1 MSKPDHRS
9 QMARAWLHIHAALG
23 RTWKQGVQVLR
34 VDWPVYPRRA
44 EHNTV
49 AEGGNRR
56 WAETCPSE
64 RAYQS
69 RWPRP
74 TRGPR
79 AKASA
84 EIDVAAVTVEASPQT
99 EPERP
104 RAPHQAACEPPS
116 ALSGG
121 DEGVE
126 GPGPPA
132 GLPPRSG
139 ASSWRRPLWWQNK
152 GSSLGRQGTH
162 RRQGRAGASEPY
174 LRNAL
179 GGRCSYR
186 PAALASSPSP

>member
-1 MSKPDHRS
+1 MPKPDHRS

-44 EHNTV
+44 DHNTV

-56 WAETCPSE
+56 CAETCPSE
-64 RAYQS
+64 RACRS

-104 RAPHQAACEPPS
+104 RAPHHAACEPPS

-126 GPGPPA
+126 GVR
-132 GLPPRSG
+132 GLQRASRQDRARHLG
-139 ASSWRRPLWWQNK
+139 AARCGGRIRVLR
-152 GSSLGRQGTH
+152 LGAKARTGGG
-162 RRQGRAGASEPY
+162 GRAHRS
-174 LRNAL
+174 LI
-179 GGRCSYR
+179 
-186 PAALASSPSP
+186 